1 VRQRVTAAVG
11 VLALIGLVFAINFYR
26 LPVIALSPGPME
38 DVLARLKVEGSRVY
52 DSEGKLYLTSVVP
65 PPTSTTRWPVGSW
78 TGRPAPMAAA
88 IGSSTR

>member
-1 VRQRVTAAVG
+1 MTTAYSRRMWVAMAASMSKPATRMA
-11 VLALIGLVFAINFYR
+11 LAATMPPR
-26 LPVIALSPGPME
+26 EMQA
-38 DVLARLKVEGSRVY
+38 
-52 DSEGKLYLTSVVP
+52 TSVVP